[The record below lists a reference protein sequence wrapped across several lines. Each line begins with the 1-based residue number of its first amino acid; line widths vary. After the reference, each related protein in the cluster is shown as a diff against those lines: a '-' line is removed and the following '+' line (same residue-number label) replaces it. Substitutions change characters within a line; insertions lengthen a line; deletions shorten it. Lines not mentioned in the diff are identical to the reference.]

1 MSGDHQQAA
10 CQPSIASM
18 TCKLG
23 LFQTIGGRY
32 DPHDDFEDRIPC
44 RSTFHGPCLCA
55 SVAPSE
61 TGGIPAFERSQ
72 DDAMQLSRR
81 GRGADDGAGHVRRCR
96 GCDDGPNHTSS
107 SRMTD
112 SASKPHGRAAALM
125 MAAGHVRH
133 GRGTDDAPNHG

>member
-1 MSGDHQQAA
+1 MTRTMILKTAFLAA
-10 CQPSIASM
+10 
-18 TCKLG
+18 T
-23 LFQTIGGRY
+23 LFTA
-32 DPHDDFEDRIPC
+32 PAV
-44 RSTFHGPCLCA
+44 A

-96 GCDDGPNHTSS
+96 SCDDGPNHT
-107 SRMTD
+107 MKQDD
-112 SASKPHGRAAALM
+112 SGLEFARRGADDP
-125 MAAGHVRH
+125 AGHVRH